1 MCTSHHGI
9 EQLPHDSRSPSRRR
23 LPLRKNILLQKTF
36 SPEVSEVGDGPESP
50 GLAPAPSDP
59 KKLGGLKLGREEV
72 VVELPGRNAL
82 KVGKERPPA
91 PLADVMK
98 RNPKDKVQISK
109 LKEAQPAS
117 WADPGTPGAGRLDKI
132 IAPLNVVPVL
142 QQLEDAKTKGR
153 HGTGEGAARHFGE
166 APEVWTC
173 GQNSYGELAHLD
185 TVTRKTHSFV
195 ECLKDKDIIHVAAG
209 ECHLGSTPPH
219 VCRPLPAAHR
229 CLLLATCR

>member
-1 MCTSHHGI
+1 MTAAHRLWVASLAA
-9 EQLPHDSRSPSRRR
+9 EVRTRRR
-23 LPLRKNILLQKTF
+23 PEAMRGSLLATVASLHRLLGAAGPHPSCGRVWVAAPPKGALLT
-36 SPEVSEVGDGPESP
+36 VSGP
-50 GLAPAPSDP
+50 
-59 KKLGGLKLGREEV
+59 
-72 VVELPGRNAL
+72 
-82 KVGKERPPA
+82 
-91 PLADVMK
+91 
-98 RNPKDKVQISK
+98 Q
-109 LKEAQPAS
+109 
-117 WADPGTPGAGRLDKI
+117 GTAG
-132 IAPLNVVPVL
+132 
-142 QQLEDAKTKGR
+142 
-153 HGTGEGAARHFGE
+153 GTGEGAARHFGE